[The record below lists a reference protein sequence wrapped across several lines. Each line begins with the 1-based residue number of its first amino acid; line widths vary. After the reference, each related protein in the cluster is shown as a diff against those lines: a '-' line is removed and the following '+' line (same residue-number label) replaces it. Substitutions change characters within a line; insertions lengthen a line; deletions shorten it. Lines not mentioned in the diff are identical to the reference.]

1 MAITALVAVML
12 SSNESV
18 AAELMVVSSFAY
30 GYISLMMLVGGIVSP
45 YTQALLPLSL
55 YYLLYHLIG
64 SAFLLLSG
72 GWLMGAAKGEILM
85 QVASAASECTVEM
98 GNTVKDFRTVVH
110 VAPVHTNLG
119 EEPYYQ
125 DYQGYQ
131 YNQPYAVTDPSN
143 GYSTTAVDEGNETAS
158 DELEMKVPTI
168 VRKMFT
174 TPP

>member
-1 MAITALVAVML
+1 ML

-85 QVASAASECTVEM
+85 QVASGSGICCGIIHFLHGLYTFVTV
-98 GNTVKDFRTVVH
+98 FR
-110 VAPVHTNLG
+110 
-119 EEPYYQ
+119 
-125 DYQGYQ
+125 
-131 YNQPYAVTDPSN
+131 QP
-143 GYSTTAVDEGNETAS
+143 E
-158 DELEMKVPTI
+158 
-168 VRKMFT
+168 
-174 TPP
+174 